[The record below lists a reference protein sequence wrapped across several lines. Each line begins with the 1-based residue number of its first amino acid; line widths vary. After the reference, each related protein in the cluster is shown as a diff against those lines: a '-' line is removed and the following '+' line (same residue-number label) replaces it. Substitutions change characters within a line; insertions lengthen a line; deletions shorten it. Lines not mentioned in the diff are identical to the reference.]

1 MKLTKT
7 KANLLLVLVTVAWG
21 LGFLCVKV
29 AINNGM
35 SPAIINIIRGFIFS
49 FLILVFFFPKI
60 KNMKLYDF
68 KIGLA
73 IGIVNFLG
81 FITQTVGAAY
91 TTPSNSAFLSVT
103 SVIMVPFLV
112 WLFYGK
118 RPTFILF
125 ISVIICLYGM
135 AWLTGF
141 RSSRNISNIGDI
153 LSLVCAFFFALSI
166 AMLGNSA
173 KESEFAVIAFMLGIT
188 QMIGALIYFLIAEKA
203 AVPAINWHNVILPIL
218 FLGVGSSFLAQTSQ
232 VVAQKYTS
240 ASSAALIMTL
250 EAVFASIFSVMFN
263 YDKMSRSLIIGG
275 ALIMTSLLITK
286 IDFTQFKRNKTKI

>member
-81 FITQTVGAAY
+81 FITQPHTQR
-91 TTPSNSAFLSVT
+91 
-103 SVIMVPFLV
+103 
-112 WLFYGK
+112 
-118 RPTFILF
+118 RPT
-125 ISVIICLYGM
+125 
-135 AWLTGF
+135 
-141 RSSRNISNIGDI
+141 
-153 LSLVCAFFFALSI
+153 ALS
-166 AMLGNSA
+166 
-173 KESEFAVIAFMLGIT
+173 
-188 QMIGALIYFLIAEKA
+188 
-203 AVPAINWHNVILPIL
+203 
-218 FLGVGSSFLAQTSQ
+218 
-232 VVAQKYTS
+232 
-240 ASSAALIMTL
+240 
-250 EAVFASIFSVMFN
+250 
-263 YDKMSRSLIIGG
+263 
-275 ALIMTSLLITK
+275 
-286 IDFTQFKRNKTKI
+286 